1 VEVKMTHVTV
11 IGLGQ
16 MGVVLADLMLRAGKS
31 VTLWNRSRDKA
42 AALVMRGPIFPE
54 TPAAAIAASPVTLI
68 CVYDYDAARDIL
80 GREGVAEA
88 LRGRLVVN
96 LGTGSPEDAR
106 EAESAIARQGGHYLD
121 GAIQAAPSQMGEAGT
136 PILISGP
143 APVFAA
149 AEPLLKILAG
159 NLVYLGDRV
168 DAAAFMD
175 LATLSYVYGAYAGFL
190 HGARIAETMDISVE
204 AFGGMSAAA

>member
-1 VEVKMTHVTV
+1 MTMTDVTV

-16 MGVVLADLMLRAGKS
+16 MGFVLADLMLKAGRS
-31 VTLWNRSRDKA
+31 VSLWNRSPDKA
-42 AALVMRGPIFPE
+42 AALVMREAILAE

-68 CVYDYDAARDIL
+68 CVYDYDAARGIL
-80 GREGVAEA
+80 GREGVDEA

-106 EAESAIARQGGHYLD
+106 GAESAIARQGGRYLD

-143 APVFAA
+143 AQVFAE
-149 AEPLLKILAG
+149 AEPL
-159 NLVYLGDRV
+159 
-168 DAAAFMD
+168 
-175 LATLSYVYGAYAGFL
+175 
-190 HGARIAETMDISVE
+190 
-204 AFGGMSAAA
+204 